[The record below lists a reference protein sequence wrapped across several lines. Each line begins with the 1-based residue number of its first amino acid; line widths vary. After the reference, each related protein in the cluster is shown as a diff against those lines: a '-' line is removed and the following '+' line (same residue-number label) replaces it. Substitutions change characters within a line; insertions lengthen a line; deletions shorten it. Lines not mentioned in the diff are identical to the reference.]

1 MEDRKEP
8 LGDVLGRLHIVPVSI
23 SYGLD
28 ACDLLK
34 AEELCQIEETGSYE
48 KNEDTDMKSIVKGV
62 LGQKGRVHVAFGQEL
77 KLNNNDPQIVAK
89 MIDNQIL
96 KGYDLSCNNILATEK
111 ILELGLIEG
120 NENINELL
128 GKLTIETRDREDF
141 EARLNAVPDNIQ
153 LRLLK
158 TYANPLL
165 EISRL

>member
-1 MEDRKEP
+1 
-8 LGDVLGRLHIVPVSI
+8 
-23 SYGLD
+23 
-28 ACDLLK
+28 
-34 AEELCQIEETGSYE
+34 
-48 KNEDTDMKSIVKGV
+48 
-62 LGQKGRVHVAFGQEL
+62 
-77 KLNNNDPQIVAK
+77 
-89 MIDNQIL
+89 
-96 KGYDLSCNNILATEK
+96 LATEK

-128 GKLTIETRDREDF
+128 GKLTIETRDREGF